1 MKIISENN
9 LNMNLLNLSLNKSGI
24 YLITNLV
31 NGKKY
36 VGSSVVLK
44 RRFKEYSNPLY
55 ITRNLKK
62 GNSKLLNALLK
73 YGYLNFEFKILE
85 NIEFE
90 PYQPKSEIRNLLL
103 EREQHYIDEIKPEYN
118 INQEAGNNL
127 GRIYGEEVRRKMSLA
142 KIGKPGNKKGA
153 ILSLES
159 RVLFREKSGMA
170 IGITMLDENNKIL
183 DKFESIQI
191 ASDITGISR
200 SRISRCARNIRKEI
214 IENGKVYKFKYSN
227 EE

>member
-62 GNSKLLNALLK
+62 GNSKILNALIK

-85 NIEFE
+85 TIEFLKT
-90 PYQPKSEIRNLLL
+90 QTKSERRTLLL
-103 EREQHYIDEIKPEYN
+103 EREQYYLDEIKPEYN
-118 INQEAGNNL
+118 INLSEGWL
-127 GRIYGEEVRRKMSLA
+127 GVI
-142 KIGKPGNKKGA
+142 
-153 ILSLES
+153 
-159 RVLFREKSGMA
+159 
-170 IGITMLDENNKIL
+170 
-183 DKFESIQI
+183 
-191 ASDITGISR
+191 
-200 SRISRCARNIRKEI
+200 
-214 IENGKVYKFKYSN
+214 
-227 EE
+227 

>member
-55 ITRNLKK
+55 ITRNLKR

-85 NIEFE
+85 TIEFL
-90 PYQPKSEIRNLLL
+90 PSKTKSER
-103 EREQHYIDEIKPEYN
+103 RTT
-118 INQEAGNNL
+118 L
-127 GRIYGEEVRRKMSLA
+127 GKRTILYG
-142 KIGKPGNKKGA
+142 
-153 ILSLES
+153 
-159 RVLFREKSGMA
+159 
-170 IGITMLDENNKIL
+170 
-183 DKFESIQI
+183 
-191 ASDITGISR
+191 
-200 SRISRCARNIRKEI
+200 
-214 IENGKVYKFKYSN
+214 
-227 EE
+227 

>member
-55 ITRNLKK
+55 ITRNLKR

-73 YGYLNFEFKILE
+73 YGSLNFEFKILE
-85 NIEFE
+85 TIEFL
-90 PYQPKSEIRNLLL
+90 PSKTKS
-103 EREQHYIDEIKPEYN
+103 
-118 INQEAGNNL
+118 
-127 GRIYGEEVRRKMSLA
+127 
-142 KIGKPGNKKGA
+142 
-153 ILSLES
+153 
-159 RVLFREKSGMA
+159 
-170 IGITMLDENNKIL
+170 KIL
-183 DKFESIQI
+183 YGRYRVRVPCPAGTKQGWREGPRRLYHTCSTYPTGGYQI
-191 ASDITGISR
+191 
-200 SRISRCARNIRKEI
+200 C
-214 IENGKVYKFKYSN
+214 
-227 EE
+227 

>member
-55 ITRNLKK
+55 ITRNLKR

-73 YGYLNFEFKILE
+73 YGSLNFEFKILE
-85 NIEFE
+85 TIDFE
-90 PYQPKSEIRNLLL
+90 PSQSKTERRKLLL
-103 EREQHYIDEIKPEYN
+103 EREQYYMDEIKPEYN
-118 INQEAGNNL
+118 INLKAGSNL
-127 GRIYGEEVRRKMSLA
+127 VRW
-142 KIGKPGNKKGA
+142 
-153 ILSLES
+153 
-159 RVLFREKSGMA
+159 REK
-170 IGITMLDENNKIL
+170 IL
-183 DKFESIQI
+183 
-191 ASDITGISR
+191 
-200 SRISRCARNIRKEI
+200 
-214 IENGKVYKFKYSN
+214 
-227 EE
+227 

>member
-55 ITRNLKK
+55 ITRNLKR

-73 YGYLNFEFKILE
+73 YGTLILNLKYQKLLSFYLLRLNQKEE
-85 NIEFE
+85 
-90 PYQPKSEIRNLLL
+90 
-103 EREQHYIDEIKPEYN
+103 HYSWK
-118 INQEAGNNL
+118 
-127 GRIYGEEVRRKMSLA
+127 
-142 KIGKPGNKKGA
+142 
-153 ILSLES
+153 
-159 RVLFREKSGMA
+159 
-170 IGITMLDENNKIL
+170 ENNIIWMKLNQNIIL
-183 DKFESIQI
+183 I
-191 ASDITGISR
+191 
-200 SRISRCARNIRKEI
+200 
-214 IENGKVYKFKYSN
+214 
-227 EE
+227 

>member
-55 ITRNLKK
+55 ITRNLKR

-85 NIEFE
+85 TIEFL
-90 PYQPKSEIRNLLL
+90 PSKTKSERRTLLL
-103 EREQHYIDEIKPEYN
+103 EREQYYIDILKPEYN
-118 INQEAGNNL
+118 LNSTAGSRL
-127 GRIYGEEVRRKMSLA
+127 G
-142 KIGKPGNKKGA
+142 
-153 ILSLES
+153 
-159 RVLFREKSGMA
+159 
-170 IGITMLDENNKIL
+170 
-183 DKFESIQI
+183 SIP
-191 ASDITGISR
+191 S
-200 SRISRCARNIRKEI
+200 E
-214 IENGKVYKFKYSN
+214 
-227 EE
+227 

>member
-55 ITRNLKK
+55 ITRNLKR

-85 NIEFE
+85 TIEFL
-90 PYQPKSEIRNLLL
+90 PSKTKSERSTLLL
-103 EREQHYIDEIKPEYN
+103 EREQYYMDLLKPEYN
-118 INQEAGNNL
+118 IVKTAGSTV
-127 GRIYGEEVRRKMSLA
+127 GYKHTPE
-142 KIGKPGNKKGA
+142 
-153 ILSLES
+153 SLEKM
-159 RVLFREKSGMA
+159 RAFVLSDEVKEKKTLAA
-170 IGITMLDENNKIL
+170 IKAGAAVSLV
-183 DKFESIQI
+183 F
-191 ASDITGISR
+191 
-200 SRISRCARNIRKEI
+200 
-214 IENGKVYKFKYSN
+214 F
-227 EE
+227 

>member
-31 NGKKY
+31 NCKKY

-44 RRFKEYSNPLY
+44 RRRFKEYSNPLY

-85 NIEFE
+85 TIEFL
-90 PYQPKSEIRNLLL
+90 PSNTKSERRTLLL
-103 EREQHYIDEIKPEYN
+103 EREQYYIDEIKPEYN
-118 INQEAGNNL
+118 INLKAGSNF
-127 GRIYGEEVRRKMSLA
+127 GRVFSPRLRH
-142 KIGKPGNKKGA
+142 
-153 ILSLES
+153 
-159 RVLFREKSGMA
+159 
-170 IGITMLDENNKIL
+170 
-183 DKFESIQI
+183 
-191 ASDITGISR
+191 R
-200 SRISRCARNIRKEI
+200 S
-214 IENGKVYKFKYSN
+214 
-227 EE
+227 